1 MKRLVAFVV
10 FAALVWSVACS
21 PPSDARIGVD
31 APNEGI
37 FPPVADL
44 LAYRCGSIDCHGSI
58 ERNFIIWSC
67 YGLRLDMD
75 AAPGCRNALASD
87 PASPNIG
94 GTLDTTAAE
103 YNATYRSLVGLEPTV
118 MSQVVASGGADP
130 DLLTFVQ
137 KARGEQDHKGGKLW
151 DAGSLDDQ
159 CVAQWL
165 AGQSSTTATCRSAL
179 GLDLDAGLL

>member
-1 MKRLVAFVV
+1 MLRAKA
-10 FAALVWSVACS
+10 
-21 PPSDARIGVD
+21 
-31 APNEGI
+31 I

-44 LAYRCGSIDCHGSI
+44 LAYRCGSLDCHGSI
-58 ERNFIIWSC
+58 AAKLHHLELLRPPARHGRGAGLPERARVRSC
-67 YGLRLDMD
+67 LAEHR
-75 AAPGCRNALASD
+75 RNV
-87 PASPNIG
+87 
-94 GTLDTTAAE
+94 DTTAAE

-130 DLLTFVQ
+130 DLLTFVR
-137 KARGEQDHKGGKLW
+137 KARGEEDHKGGKLW
-151 DAGSLDDQ
+151 DAGSPDDQ